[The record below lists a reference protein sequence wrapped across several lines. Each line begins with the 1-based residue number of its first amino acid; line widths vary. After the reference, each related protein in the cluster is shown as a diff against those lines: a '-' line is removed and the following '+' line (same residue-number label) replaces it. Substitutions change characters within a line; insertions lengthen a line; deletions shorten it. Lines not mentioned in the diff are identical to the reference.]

1 MHFPTSFKHEGSVF
15 EPELF
20 DIYLSYCQKSS
31 SVMAKSK
38 TVPTV
43 QQGVLSYPP
52 MLSTYSSTSA
62 VDLTDLYPSQPPY
75 PVPVHVPTSY
85 TYSSVGQAALPV
97 LTEKVTATKLAN
109 SNIPAGTT
117 HIVTDKGG
125 HTIYDSELK
134 LLLDS
139 KKAESQGKKF
149 IDDFTTYKHG
159 SFLLYSQRGLLETL
173 PLTYTC
179 LSVTGNASVIEPS
192 IHTLP
197 HVPDHQ
203 VSQTQVSMISKSLGY
218 RYPTVD
224 SNRQKHGP
232 SSSSSS
238 SRRQAS
244 GSIHPLPQVLT
255 DISTAPKELMMQ
267 VESLK
272 SGVPYSALLK
282 FPQPVALTDISIPAT
297 GSMSSVSVDVWLK
310 EGDGAEGGV
319 RVAQSVEIKTRS
331 LMLGNLTPPPI
342 CQYVKVRGSTGAIN
356 TCHIQDFPL

>member
-1 MHFPTSFKHEGSVF
+1 MLLCCCFFPACSFKHEGSVF

-31 SVMAKSK
+31 SVLAKSK
-38 TVPTV
+38 TTVPTA
-43 QQGVLSYPP
+43 QQGILSYPP
-52 MLSTYSSTSA
+52 TLSTSA
-62 VDLTDLYPSQPPY
+62 VDLNDFY
-75 PVPVHVPTSY
+75 PVLPPNPPVGPISVPSGFSY
-85 TYSSVGQAALPV
+85 AGGAAPSFPV
-97 LTEKVTATKLAN
+97 LTDGAHLVSVPKLS
-109 SNIPAGTT
+109 SNVPAGTT
-117 HIVTDKGG
+117 HVVTDKGG

-173 PLTYTC
+173 PLTYIC

-203 VSQTQVSMISKSLGY
+203 VSHTQISIISKSSGY
-218 RYPTVD
+218 RFPTVD
-224 SNRQKHGP
+224 SAGKRRDSSAPRQGT
-232 SSSSSS
+232 
-238 SRRQAS
+238 

-255 DISTAPKELMMQ
+255 DITIVPKELMMQ

-297 GSMSSVSVDVWLK
+297 GSMSSVSVDVWLE
-310 EGDGAEGGV
+310 EGGGERGGV
-319 RVAQSVEIKTRS
+319 RVAQSIEIKTRS
-331 LMLGNLTPPPI
+331 LMLGNLTPPPV
-342 CQYVKVRGSTGAIN
+342 CQYVKVRGDL
-356 TCHIQDFPL
+356 QLMYM